1 MEGSKLTGKVK
12 FFVSVKGNGFLLQDV
27 TFERKLEVSEYT
39 IQALK
44 LNDAQSRIINDNI
57 KRQQKQDIDQ
67 VIANNDLLAKQQI
80 IYEQELR
87 KAEESEERETIRLKA
102 IREEHEI
109 LRNKMEQSLNDLTHG
124 VKLYRS
130 LGLEFQKSEGDY
142 MKFVSTQIDP
152 NDVSRAFYFLMF
164 VDSGN

>member
-67 VIANNDLLAKQQI
+67 IIPNNNLLVKQQI

-87 KAEESEERETIRLKA
+87 KAEESEERETIDSKPF
-102 IREEHEI
+102 E
-109 LRNKMEQSLNDLTHG
+109 
-124 VKLYRS
+124 
-130 LGLEFQKSEGDY
+130 KS
-142 MKFVSTQIDP
+142 MKFFAVKWNS
-152 NDVSRAFYFLMF
+152 L
-164 VDSGN
+164 